1 MNVYLKIIIV
11 SFLLLMFSIFN
22 EQIIDMHHI
31 KNTNPSVCEY
41 FCIYGYRLFHY
52 FVYLYSAFYLFFF
65 NDIGS
70 TFDVYL
76 YLITVFIIIL
86 GWYIFESCWVSYYE
100 LLAYKI
106 DTEKIKT
113 NFHPTFHTIFGEYV
127 ANVMYINGI
136 LYVFTVSYVLYKTNA
151 IPLNYKIMY
160 YIVFWTLFLRATIF
174 FKGKTYSAE
183 KNNSLKVI
191 KDFFHKFLQ
200 ICNC

>member
-1 MNVYLKIIIV
+1 M
-11 SFLLLMFSIFN
+11 
-22 EQIIDMHHI
+22 
-31 KNTNPSVCEY
+31 
-41 FCIYGYRLFHY
+41 
-52 FVYLYSAFYLFFF
+52 FYLFFF

-127 ANVMYINGI
+127 ANVMYITGI